1 MTITACISGHE
12 YTGPTLAEII
22 DREYGDGA
30 YASRY
35 LDPNA
40 AQWGQVLRNADMNS
54 CFVLDTI
61 YWVEG
66 EEDVIDPGA
75 AADELR
81 DVARRITDLDD
92 ERSRLAEQR
101 DELIRALLRAGV
113 PVVDMARDGGVSR
126 NQVYVIKRNR

>member
-1 MTITACISGHE
+1 MTITACIAGHE

-101 DELIRALLRAGV
+101 DDLIRALLRAGV
-113 PVVDMARDGGVSR
+113 PVVDIARDGGVSR

>member
-1 MTITACISGHE
+1 MPITACIADHE

-66 EEDVIDPGA
+66 EEDVVDPGA

-113 PVVDMARDGGVSR
+113 PVVDIARDGGVSR

>member
-1 MTITACISGHE
+1 MTITACIAGHE

-113 PVVDMARDGGVSR
+113 PVVDISRDGGVSR

>member
-1 MTITACISGHE
+1 MAITACISGHE

-101 DELIRALLRAGV
+101 DELIRALLRAEV
-113 PVVDMARDGGVSR
+113 PVVDIARDGGVSR
-126 NQVYVIKRNR
+126 NQVYVIKKNR

>member
-1 MTITACISGHE
+1 MTITACIAGHE

-35 LDPNA
+35 LDPNT

-81 DVARRITDLDD
+81 EVARRITDLDD

-113 PVVDMARDGGVSR
+113 PVVDIARDGGVSR
-126 NQVYVIKRNR
+126 NQVYVIKKSW

>member
-1 MTITACISGHE
+1 MPITACIAGHE

-35 LDPNA
+35 LDPTA

-66 EEDVIDPGA
+66 EEDAVDTGA
-75 AADELR
+75 AVAELR
-81 DVARRITDLDD
+81 ETAGRIADIDS
-92 ERSRLAEQR
+92 ERENLVKQR

-113 PVVDMARDGGVSR
+113 PVVDIARDGGVSR
-126 NQVYVIKRNR
+126 NQVYVIKKNR

>member
-1 MTITACISGHE
+1 MAITACISGHE

-101 DELIRALLRAGV
+101 DELIRALLRAEV
-113 PVVDMARDGGVSR
+113 PVVDIARDGGVSR

>member
-1 MTITACISGHE
+1 MPITACISGHE

-66 EEDVIDPGA
+66 EEDVVDPGA

-113 PVVDMARDGGVSR
+113 PVVDIARDGGVSR
-126 NQVYVIKRNR
+126 NQVYVIRRNR

>member
-66 EEDVIDPGA
+66 EDDVIDPGA

-113 PVVDMARDGGVSR
+113 PVVDIARDGGVSR

>member
-113 PVVDMARDGGVSR
+113 PVVDIARDGGVSR

>member
-1 MTITACISGHE
+1 MPITACIADHE

-113 PVVDMARDGGVSR
+113 PVVDIARDGGVSR

>member
-66 EEDVIDPGA
+66 EEDVVDPGA

-113 PVVDMARDGGVSR
+113 PVVDIARDGGVSR

>member
-1 MTITACISGHE
+1 MTITACIAGHE
-12 YTGPTLAEII
+12 CTGPTLAEII

-54 CFVLDTI
+54 CFILDTI

-81 DVARRITDLDD
+81 DVSRRITDLDD

-101 DELIRALLRAGV
+101 DDLIRALLRAGV
-113 PVVDMARDGGVSR
+113 PVVDIARDGGVSR
-126 NQVYVIKRNR
+126 NQVYVIKKNR

>member
-1 MTITACISGHE
+1 MTITACIAGHE

-66 EEDVIDPGA
+66 EDDVIDPGA

-101 DELIRALLRAGV
+101 DELIRALLRAGL
-113 PVVDMARDGGVSR
+113 PVVDIARDGGVSR
-126 NQVYVIKRNR
+126 NQVYVIKKNR

>member
-1 MTITACISGHE
+1 
-12 YTGPTLAEII
+12 
-22 DREYGDGA
+22 
-30 YASRY
+30 
-35 LDPNA
+35 
-40 AQWGQVLRNADMNS
+40 
-54 CFVLDTI
+54 
-61 YWVEG
+61 EG

-113 PVVDMARDGGVSR
+113 PVVDIARDGGVSR

>member
-54 CFVLDTI
+54 CFVLDTL

-66 EEDVIDPGA
+66 EEDVVDPGA

-113 PVVDMARDGGVSR
+113 PVVDIARDGGVSR

>member
-66 EEDVIDPGA
+66 EEDVVDPGA

-81 DVARRITDLDD
+81 DVARRITNLDD

-113 PVVDMARDGGVSR
+113 PVVDIARDGGVSR

>member
-81 DVARRITDLDD
+81 EVARRITDLDD

-113 PVVDMARDGGVSR
+113 PVVDIARDGGVSR

>member
-113 PVVDMARDGGVSR
+113 PVVDIARDGGVSR
-126 NQVYVIKRNR
+126 NQVYVIRRNR